1 MQVNSVKEHPAV
13 MRRTLLVVALF
24 ATLALPTLAHAD
36 ERDFDLI
43 NNSTSPI
50 SAVFVSPAEDDAWG
64 QNILNE
70 NINSGD
76 SRAILFSG
84 ELATCIY
91 DLRVEF
97 LDGSNGELRDL
108 DLCATNNVTLDDQFI
123 TAN

>member
-1 MQVNSVKEHPAV
+1 V
-13 MRRTLLVVALF
+13 
-24 ATLALPTLAHAD
+24 
-36 ERDFDLI
+36 
-43 NNSTSPI
+43 
-50 SAVFVSPAEDDAWG
+50 WG